1 MLSERAI
8 TTALRFLNKSYLH
21 TAPID
26 LERLPAPRAGSTYTL
41 YAHVP
46 FCERLCPYC
55 SFNRFLFH
63 EQRARSYFE
72 ALRREMHMVA
82 ELGYDFTSLYIGGG
96 TPTILVDEL
105 AQTIDL
111 ARSLFPGI
119 QEVSAETSPNPH
131 QRADHL
137 DAEAPGS
144 ASLGRCAELR

>member
-8 TTALRFLNKSYLH
+8 TTALRVLNKRYLH
-21 TAPID
+21 TAPVD
-26 LERLPAPRAGSTYTL
+26 LKRLPAPQASHTYTL

-55 SFNRFLFH
+55 SFNRFLYQEH
-63 EQRARSYFE
+63 RSRAYFQS
-72 ALRREMHMVA
+72 LRKEMHMVA
-82 ELGYDFTSLYIGGG
+82 DLGYDFTSLYIGGG

-119 QEVSAETSPNPH
+119 QEVSAETSPNH
-131 QRADHL
+131 ISDEMISVLKNRVQRL
-137 DAEAPGS
+137 S
-144 ASLGRCAELR
+144 V